1 MGTEKIKIEK
11 SGIEKYNRKSKIGNL
26 EIVEKRENV
35 ENMDDRIYDSVK
47 KILGGD
53 GVRRNEP
60 MSAHCTFRT
69 GGNAAIFAEPSGEGE
84 TARLISSLLEMGVPY
99 FVVGRGSN
107 LLVSDEGY
115 GGVIISIGKRMSD
128 IRTNGNRIYAAAGAS
143 LSAAAAEALANSL
156 SGMEFASGIP
166 GTVGGAVY
174 MNAGA
179 YGGEIKDIIVSAR
192 YIDTDGCIKEISA
205 AELDFGYRHSVFC
218 ENGGIVTSAVFELK
232 HADPSGIKARMAE
245 FNARRR
251 EKQPLEYP
259 SAGSTFKRP
268 EGYFAGKLIQDAGL
282 RGFSIGGAA
291 VSDKHCGFV
300 INKGGATSA
309 DIMALIEHI
318 QKTVFEKSG
327 VMLEPEVK
335 ILKN

>member
-1 MGTEKIKIEK
+1 
-11 SGIEKYNRKSKIGNL
+11 
-26 EIVEKRENV
+26 
-35 ENMDDRIYDSVK
+35 MDDRIYDAVK
-47 KILGGD
+47 KILGED
-53 GVRRNEP
+53 RARTDEP

-69 GGNAAIFAEPSGEGE
+69 GGNAAVFAEPSSEE
-84 TARLISSLLEMGVPY
+84 ELARLVSALMEMGAPY

-107 LLVSDEGY
+107 LLIPDEGY
-115 GGVIISIGKRMSD
+115 DGVIIGIGKRMSD

-143 LSAAAAEALANSL
+143 LAAVAAEALSHSL

-179 YGGEIKDIIVSAR
+179 YGGEMKDITVSSR
-192 YIDTDGCIKEISA
+192 YVAPDGGIKEISGA
-205 AELDFGYRHSVFC
+205 QHDFGYRHSVFC
-218 ENGGIVTSAVFELK
+218 ERGGIVTSSVFELTGG
-232 HADPSGIKARMAE
+232 DFDEIKAHMAE
-245 FNARRR
+245 LNARRR

-268 EGYFAGKLIQDAGL
+268 EGYFAGKLIQDSHLA
-282 RGFSIGGAA
+282 GFSIGGAA

-309 DIMALIEHI
+309 DIMAVIEHV
-318 QKTVFEKSG
+318 QKTVFEKFG

-335 ILKN
+335 ILKNR

>member
-1 MGTEKIKIEK
+1 MITG
-11 SGIEKYNRKSKIGNL
+11 
-26 EIVEKRENV
+26 V
-35 ENMDDRIYDSVK
+35 NMDSAVYDNIK
-47 KILGGD
+47 KILGED
-53 GVRRNEP
+53 GIKINEP

-69 GGNAAIFAEPSGEGE
+69 GGNAAIFAEPSGEE
-84 TARLISSLLEMGVPY
+84 QLAQLVTELKRQNTPY

-107 LLVSDEGY
+107 LLVPDEGY
-115 GGVIISIGKRMSD
+115 DGVIINIGKKMSD
-128 IRTNGNRIYAAAGAS
+128 IRTDGSRIYAGAGAS
-143 LSAAAAEALANSL
+143 LAAAAAEALSHSL
-156 SGMEFASGIP
+156 TGMEFASGIP

-179 YGGEIKDIIVSAR
+179 YGGEMKDIVVSSR
-192 YIDTDGCIKEISA
+192 YVAPDGSIKEING
-205 AELDFGYRHSVFC
+205 AEHEFGYRHSVFC
-218 ENGGIVTSAVFELK
+218 VGGGIVTSAVFELK
-232 HADPSGIKARMAE
+232 HGDFAEIKARMAE
-245 FNARRR
+245 LNARRR

-268 EGYFAGKLIQDAGL
+268 QGYFAGKLIQDSGL
-282 RGFSIGGAA
+282 AGFSVGGAA

-309 DIMALIEHI
+309 DILAVICHV
-318 QKTVFEKSG
+318 QDTVFEKFG